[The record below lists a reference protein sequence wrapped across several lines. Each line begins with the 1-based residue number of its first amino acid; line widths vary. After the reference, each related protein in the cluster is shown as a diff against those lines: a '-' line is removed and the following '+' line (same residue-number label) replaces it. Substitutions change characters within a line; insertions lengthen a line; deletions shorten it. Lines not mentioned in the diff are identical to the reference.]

1 MNCLSFV
8 SSDKWTFTAYI
19 QIYSYSNASHVFI
32 YTFWIYVFHIQ
43 CPTKVFERCNTVDSS
58 PFSFAPSVNII
69 AKWKYWYVHLMLG
82 YRFSNSNV
90 QVCTIVFKMN
100 TKVWNKNCKRE
111 IIFRIHGD
119 GKSYNEIGGIV
130 NRSYTIHYIIKTSKN
145 EGTLANKAR
154 SGRPKKLTG
163 RTEKVI
169 IRELKKILLHPLLK
183 SQVWQLICF
192 IKKFIW
198 NYVDESYETMIFMTE
213 YHGKS

>member
-1 MNCLSFV
+1 M
-8 SSDKWTFTAYI
+8 
-19 QIYSYSNASHVFI
+19 
-32 YTFWIYVFHIQ
+32 
-43 CPTKVFERCNTVDSS
+43 
-58 PFSFAPSVNII
+58 
-69 AKWKYWYVHLMLG
+69 
-82 YRFSNSNV
+82 
-90 QVCTIVFKMN
+90 
-100 TKVWNKNCKRE
+100 
-111 IIFRIHGD
+111 
-119 GKSYNEIGGIV
+119 

-169 IRELKKILLHPLLK
+169 IRELKRILLHPLLK

>member
-58 PFSFAPSVNII
+58 SFSFAPSVNII

-119 GKSYNEIGGIV
+119 GKSYNEIGENVKEWGNACKQSSI
-130 NRSYTIHYIIKTSKN
+130 RSTKEINWKN
-145 EGTLANKAR
+145 GESYHSR
-154 SGRPKKLTG
+154 
-163 RTEKVI
+163 
-169 IRELKKILLHPLLK
+169 
-183 SQVWQLICF
+183 
-192 IKKFIW
+192 IKKNLITSAPQVASMAADMFHKEIHLELCRRILR
-198 NYVDESYETMIFMTE
+198 NNDFHDRVPR
-213 YHGKS
+213 

>member
-1 MNCLSFV
+1 MG
-8 SSDKWTFTAYI
+8 TA
-19 QIYSYSNASHVFI
+19 N
-32 YTFWIYVFHIQ
+32 HI
-43 CPTKVFERCNTVDSS
+43 TRL
-58 PFSFAPSVNII
+58 A
-69 AKWKYWYVHLMLG
+69 
-82 YRFSNSNV
+82 
-90 QVCTIVFKMN
+90 
-100 TKVWNKNCKRE
+100 
-111 IIFRIHGD
+111 
-119 GKSYNEIGGIV
+119 
-130 NRSYTIHYIIKTSKN
+130 KTSKN

-213 YHGKS
+213 YRGKS